1 MLHRSNPPHKSIKC
15 DFSRRWRCRRPR
27 HPTPRPPARGRNTRN
42 TNLTTICF
50 CRCQLRF
57 PSTNIR
63 LSFQSLVDEN
73 SEPPPKVRE
82 VSPVRMRD
90 RSGGGAAPG
99 GMGPLRI
106 NIPDASDV
114 YVSPFPSPT
123 GTISAANS
131 CPASPR
137 GSPRRQSRCV
147 DSLPLF
153 VGGHGRRNVSA
164 DLQMVAAYAAQVA
177 RRDAGGGSHHD
188 QNHSPD
194 HYRQPTSNGNS
205 VG

>member
-1 MLHRSNPPHKSIKC
+1 MNYS
-15 DFSRRWRCRRPR
+15 
-27 HPTPRPPARGRNTRN
+27 
-42 TNLTTICF
+42 
-50 CRCQLRF
+50 RCQLRF

-90 RSGGGAAPG
+90 RSGGGVGMAP
-99 GMGPLRI
+99 LQI
-106 NIPDASDV
+106 NIPDSTDV

-137 GSPRRQSRCV
+137 GRNEGLKLRSWLTTVLSKCQTYRGVVNLIVIQQIMTLRLSY
-147 DSLPLF
+147 LT
-153 VGGHGRRNVSA
+153 VGSA
-164 DLQMVAAYAAQVA
+164 TVLKKTALRV
-177 RRDAGGGSHHD
+177 
-188 QNHSPD
+188 QNQ
-194 HYRQPTSNGNS
+194 RK
-205 VG
+205 